1 MYLDHFGLLEH
12 PFSIAPDPRYLF
24 MSERHREALAHL
36 LYGMDSNG
44 AFILLTGEVGTGKTT
59 VSRCLLEQ
67 VPENTNLALVLN
79 PKLNAI
85 ELLQVICDE
94 LRVVYDESE
103 LSVKALVDYI
113 NRYLLGAHA
122 QGKKTVVLIEEA
134 QNLDLDVLEQLRL
147 LTNLETSQQKLLQVI
162 LLGQP
167 EFLEVL
173 DRPELSQLAQRIT
186 ARFHLKPLSLNE
198 VGEYIGH
205 RLAIAG
211 CRRPLFTGG
220 VVKQVYK
227 YSGGVPRLINVLCD
241 RALLGC
247 YVLNRFQIDKQI
259 LVKAASETLGERK
272 VSNIKLKQV
281 SSTLRNKLV
290 WVSALLL
297 LVASVAFFTVFTR
310 YNNATEMVHQIQGG
324 VEVEAAET
332 VEEEKNTEKSTVTEI
347 KPEEVVPEKRISEKT
362 VPEKIVSEK
371 IVSEKIIPEKLPP
384 QTTAKNQSETVN
396 PGVSTQKVVQVA
408 AIEKTGTAKSVPGQ
422 LAPESPAQNRPPQSA
437 NMEDAQGAPEDTI
450 RWPENNQR
458 LRSNLQAYQ
467 SLFDQWGLSYNLI
480 RHGTPCH
487 FAQTQGLSCLR
498 EKTNIDGLRKLNRPA
513 VLKLHDDMNRP
524 QYITLLELGQSSAKI
539 SVSERIQNISIK
551 VLNAY
556 WQGDY
561 AMLWRFPPGYQGVI
575 RPGTTGE
582 TVVWLNQM
590 LNKIDNLPNNVN
602 GSYYDANLINR
613 VKKFQLSQK
622 IDSDGTVGAETLIR
636 LNQKVGGQAPVLENS

>member
-1 MYLDHFGLLEH
+1 MYLEHFGLLEH

-272 VSNIKLKQV
+272 ISNIKLKQV
-281 SSTLRNKLV
+281 SSTLTNKLV
-290 WVSALLL
+290 WLSAFML
-297 LVASVAFFTVFTR
+297 LVASVMFFMTFTQ
-310 YNNATEMVHQIQGG
+310 YNNIPEMAHQ
-324 VEVEAAET
+324 E
-332 VEEEKNTEKSTVTEI
+332 
-347 KPEEVVPEKRISEKT
+347 PELAQT
-362 VPEKIVSEK
+362 VPEKPAVIEIDPEK
-371 IVSEKIIPEKLPP
+371 VVPKKLVPEKVIPEKSIPEKSIPEKSNP
-384 QTTAKNQSETVN
+384 QTTVKSPAKAVN
-396 PGVSTQKVVQVA
+396 SDASTHKVVQTT
-408 AIEKTGTAKSVPGQ
+408 AIEKARTVKSAPSQ
-422 LAPESPAQNRPPQSA
+422 LASENTELNRQQSA
-437 NMEDAQGAPEDTI
+437 DTKDMQGSLAHEESI
-450 RWPENNQR
+450 EWPEKNQR

-467 SLFDQWGLSYNLI
+467 SLFGQWGLNYNLI

-498 EKTNIDGLRKLNRPA
+498 ETTNIEGLRKLNRPA
-513 VLKLHDDMNRP
+513 VLKLHDDLNQP
-524 QYITLLELGQSSAKI
+524 QYVTLLELGQSSAKI
-539 SVSERIQNISIK
+539 SVSEQVQNISIK
-551 VLNAY
+551 MLNAY

-561 AMLWRFPPGYQGVI
+561 AMLWRFPPGYQGAI

-590 LNKIDNLPNNVN
+590 LNKIDNLPNNFN
-602 GSYYDANLINR
+602 GSYYDTNLINR

-622 IDSDGTVGAETLIR
+622 IDSDGTVGAETLIH
-636 LNQKVGGQAPVLENS
+636 LNQKVGRQAPVLGSS